1 MIPTPYA
8 HAPANAQQSVG
19 PVETP
24 PPIAFFTPSELTAY
38 EPPEGGCLVGHNH
51 ITKGATAVI
60 AGAAGIGKSRVAVAL
75 AVAGARGVDWMGLTV
90 HRRFRSLIIQ
100 SENGPL
106 RLRDEFSAI
115 GTNDLDGHIRV
126 SPPPPF
132 GFEFGNAHFVAA
144 IKATLADF
152 QPDVVI
158 LDPWTAT
165 VTDDKGK
172 DYRETLQLL
181 KRVFGCGDESPAL
194 VIVAHTR
201 KPGNGDRVPRGR
213 SLMHEVA
220 GSYVLTSHARCVF
233 NMLPASDDT
242 SDDRVVF
249 ENSKNN
255 DGKQVKPSAW
265 HRQNGLFLPC
275 PDFDWNAYNGKQ
287 ERGRSK
293 IGRGDLRE
301 VFEQAGGSMTRQEA
315 AKALMASVGC
325 SKSVAYD
332 ALKNDGPFAEYL
344 AAEGAM
350 IRWSEPETEV
360 SESDHA

>member
-1 MIPTPYA
+1 MSTEPLSHTPE
-8 HAPANAQQSVG
+8 NAQQNASRT
-19 PVETP
+19 ETP

-38 EPPEGGCLVGHNH
+38 DPPEGGRLVGHNH

-60 AGAAGIGKSRVAVAL
+60 AGAAGIGKSRAAVGL

-106 RLRDEFSAI
+106 RLKDEFSAI
-115 GTNDLDGHIRV
+115 GTNDLDGYIRV

-132 GFEFGNAHFVAA
+132 GFEFGNAQFVAE
-144 IKATLADF
+144 IKAALADF
-152 QPDVVI
+152 QPDIVI

-181 KRVFGCGDESPAL
+181 KRVFGCGDDSPAL

-242 SDDRVVF
+242 SDDRIVF

-255 DGKQVKPSAW
+255 DGQQVKPSAW

-301 VFEQAGGSMTRQEA
+301 VFEKAGGPMTRQDA
-315 AKALMASVGC
+315 VKALREVTGC

-332 ALKNDGPFAEYL
+332 ALSNDGSFAECL

-350 IRWSEPETEV
+350 LRWSESEAED